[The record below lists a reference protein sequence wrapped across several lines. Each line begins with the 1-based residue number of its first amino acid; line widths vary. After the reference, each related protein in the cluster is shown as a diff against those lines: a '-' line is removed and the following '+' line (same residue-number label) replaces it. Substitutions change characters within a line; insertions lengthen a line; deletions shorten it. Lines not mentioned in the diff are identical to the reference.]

1 MMLRSPL
8 LGALWLCLCSIS
20 CEGRLTEDSP
30 EHVVREFI
38 TRMQGVHGEPA
49 PARAAFELLW
59 APAQRNL
66 TERAARASA
75 LAGRKV
81 APEEMIAP
89 THFSLRFQPQ
99 RYSVTEQG
107 DRATVRVF
115 SDTATSESR
124 DILCVREERGWRVA
138 LELPQLA
145 PIQKRREL
153 VHEE

>member
-1 MMLRSPL
+1 MVRGLRFGL
-8 LGALWLCLCSIS
+8 LWLGLASLG
-20 CEGRLTEDSP
+20 CEGRLTEDNP
-30 EHVVREFI
+30 ERVVREFI
-38 TRMQGVHGEPA
+38 TRMQGVHGDPA

-99 RYSVTEQG
+99 RYSVAEEG
-107 DRATVRVF
+107 GRATVRVF
-115 SDTATSESR
+115 SDAATGESR

-138 LELPQLA
+138 LELPPLS
-145 PIQKRREL
+145 PIEKRRVL